1 MEVRHLRTNE
11 TTSNESNARDGVSA
25 GVPVPRE
32 PDRREGT
39 SFSTGEGSVVGSSGA
54 SSAGTANSAGGMA
67 YIENA
72 GRADAATHGDTPDVE
87 GLNTAAGPAED
98 EDTKEDDDRAL
109 TTDIS
114 PSD

>member
-1 MEVRHLRTNE
+1 MMNE
-11 TTSNESNARDGVSA
+11 AASTESNAKDEVSA
-25 GVPVPRE
+25 RVPVPRE
-32 PDRREGT
+32 PDEPEGT
-39 SFSTGEGSVVGSSGA
+39 SSSTGEGSVEVSSGA
-54 SSAGTANSAGGMA
+54 PGGGTADGSDGIA

-72 GRADAATHGDTPDVE
+72 GTADAPTHGDTPDVE
-87 GLNTAAGPAED
+87 GLNTAAGPAEE

>member
-1 MEVRHLRTNE
+1 MTNE
-11 TTSNESNARDGVSA
+11 AASTESNARDGLSA

-32 PDRREGT
+32 PDEPEGAPL
-39 SFSTGEGSVVGSSGA
+39 STGEGSVEASPGA
-54 SSAGTANSAGGMA
+54 SGAGTANSAGGIA

-72 GRADAATHGDTPDVE
+72 GRADAVIPGDTPDVE
-87 GLNTAAGPAED
+87 GLNTAAGPAEE
-98 EDTKEDDDRAL
+98 EDGIEEDDRAL